1 MSVMTNLIMKK
12 KSVSRPAPARRGLL
26 TRRSPATAGRRPVG
40 EGGFLRLR
48 ILIGLFVVLAGILLT
63 LVGFSAFSDAAAQ
76 GKGSPK
82 VLARKI
88 LSPIYSSTRDLDEHG
103 NRPSGIGLAPLS
115 FGRGHSARIS
125 GGGAWSSLGPPG
137 GDVYDA
143 AASTV
148 DPSIVLAGI
157 TPDGGFGGTLYR
169 SSDNGNTWSEVPALN
184 GTSVFDIEFAANG
197 NAYIGTIDSVWESS
211 DGGLTW
217 TPDNL
222 GIGVNDQ
229 VFDVALDSSDPSIL
243 WAGIGDASGSQPVNV
258 VRSTDGGAT
267 WNDRTPPLAEPISCQ
282 GIAVDPSDSNTV
294 IAVFGGAFGGGQVW
308 VTTD

>member
-1 MSVMTNLIMKK
+1 M
-12 KSVSRPAPARRGLL
+12 
-26 TRRSPATAGRRPVG
+26 
-40 EGGFLRLR
+40 
-48 ILIGLFVVLAGILLT
+48 
-63 LVGFSAFSDAAAQ
+63 
-76 GKGSPK
+76 
-82 VLARKI
+82 VLARTSRWRC
-88 LSPIYSSTRDLDEHG
+88 LRCRRLDR
-103 NRPSGIGLAPLS
+103 RPKH
-115 FGRGHSARIS
+115 RARRHRT
-125 GGGAWSSLGPPG
+125 GW
-137 GDVYDA
+137 
-143 AASTV
+143 
-148 DPSIVLAGI
+148 
-157 TPDGGFGGTLYR
+157 GFGGTLYR
-169 SSDNGNTWSEVPALN
+169 SSDNGNTWSDVPALN

-282 GIAVDPSDSNTV
+282 GIAVDPSDS
-294 IAVFGGAFGGGQVW
+294 IQSLPSLAVLSAAARCG
-308 VTTD
+308 